1 MSKILIAYFSA
12 SGVTGRA
19 AKEIAEAVGADLYE
33 IRPEQPYTAA
43 DLDWRNK
50 QSRSSL
56 EMTDP
61 DSRPAMAGPM
71 PDLGEYDTVFVGF
84 PIWWG
89 VEPRAVPCAALGTG
103 RACHRPDRRI
113 LGQKCLRDVRRLCQR
128 ARKN

>member
-61 DSRPAMAGPM
+61 DSRPAMVGPM
-71 PDLGEYDTVFVGF
+71 PDLGEYDSVFVGF

-89 VEPRAVPCAALGTG
+89 VEPRVALGTG